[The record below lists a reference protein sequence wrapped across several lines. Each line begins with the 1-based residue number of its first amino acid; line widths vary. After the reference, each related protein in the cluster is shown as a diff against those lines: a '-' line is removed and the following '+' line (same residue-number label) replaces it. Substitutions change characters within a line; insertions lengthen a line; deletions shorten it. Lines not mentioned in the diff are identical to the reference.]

1 MKSSTKTD
9 GFTLVE
15 MLVVLGLI
23 AMAMAIS
30 LPYAK
35 NSGEA
40 RQLEAFAQEVA
51 SQMRNAR
58 TSAIGRNIET
68 SVEVD
73 LEDRTIISVSP
84 TKRQMIPAYI
94 NVNLITAQDQV
105 ETSKLIYQFFPDGG
119 ATGGKLIF
127 TGKASRAEIDINWLT
142 GAVVLAPSPVK

>member
-51 SQMRNAR
+51 FLLRRTTRMKAMKNPRHNAPR
-58 TSAIGRNIET
+58 T
-68 SVEVD
+68 
-73 LEDRTIISVSP
+73 
-84 TKRQMIPAYI
+84 
-94 NVNLITAQDQV
+94 
-105 ETSKLIYQFFPDGG
+105 
-119 ATGGKLIF
+119 
-127 TGKASRAEIDINWLT
+127 
-142 GAVVLAPSPVK
+142 